1 MASGGFSRLR
11 YALRLVASVF
21 LLSSPCQ
28 GAWAQAQAPGRW
40 LPDVAADVAPL
51 VRRRAFAAASHPLR

>member
-1 MASGGFSRLR
+1 MASGNYSRFR

-28 GAWAQAQAPGRW
+28 GAWASQAVAREFPDRPDAAPA
-40 LPDVAADVAPL
+40 V
-51 VRRRAFAAASHPLR
+51 FAAASHRVR

>member
-1 MASGGFSRLR
+1 MASGNYSRFR

-28 GAWAQAQAPGRW
+28 GAWATSSQAEPAVARN
-40 LPDVAADVAPL
+40 LPDAP
-51 VRRRAFAAASHPLR
+51 ATATGIFAGASHPVR

>member
-1 MASGGFSRLR
+1 MASGNFSRFR

-28 GAWAQAQAPGRW
+28 GAWAQRASTPARSIAEAPA
-40 LPDVAADVAPL
+40 PVASPAI
-51 VRRRAFAAASHPLR
+51 FAGASHPLR